1 MGGFMLRAPLL
12 ALVSLLLPPVTQAQ
26 SQAAC
31 TFKFFSTKTNIT
43 ASNGSPVFLQPVG
56 IDDFSTIVGGGDR
69 ISGGPLG
76 LVRWANGGIVHV
88 SGTKALVA
96 RNDQG
101 TMLGDVRVN
110 STWQGVLV
118 NGPTS
123 SPTFTPLVLNIP
135 LDANASVFPTGINK
149 WGTVIGTYWNPDPT
163 NSHGFKRWSNGT
175 THTLD
180 FPGAAPSSTR
190 PMGINDL
197 GTVVGSYQ
205 HTHGGR
211 NHGFILH
218 NGDWATL
225 DYPNSGDTVLVGIT
239 NAGEIIGRALN
250 GGVWVP
256 FLYENGTFKVISVPH
271 TVPDY
276 QTLKSISPKQGLILG
291 RSAVVGSTA
300 TEGFIAKCQ

>member
-1 MGGFMLRAPLL
+1 MRSMVRAPFL
-12 ALVSLLLPPVTQAQ
+12 ALVSLLVPIATQAQ
-26 SQAAC
+26 TQATC
-31 TFKFFSTKTNIT
+31 TFKFFSTKTNLT
-43 ASNGSPVFLQPVG
+43 ASNGSPVFLQPLG
-56 IDDFSTIVGGGDR
+56 IDDFSTVVGFGDR
-69 ISGGPLG
+69 ISAGEIG

-101 TMLGDVRVN
+101 TMLGAVRVN

-135 LDANASVFPTGINK
+135 LDPLAQVFPTGINK

-190 PMGINDL
+190 PAGINDL
-197 GTVVGSYQ
+197 GTVVGSYK

-211 NHGFILH
+211 DHGFIFH
-218 NGDWATL
+218 NGQWATL
-225 DYPNSGDTVLVGIT
+225 DYPNAGETLLFGIT
-239 NAGEIIGRALN
+239 NAGQIIGYAGPL
-250 GGVWVP
+250 

-271 TVPDY
+271 TAPDY
-276 QTLKSISPKQGLILG
+276 QTLRSISPKQGLIVG
-291 RSAVVGSTA
+291 RSAIVGSTA